1 MTENVLTR
9 QEVLALLSTKAKEG
23 SVSAAIALER
33 ALRIADEPDDD
44 VDDELERLLTKD
56 DG

>member
-1 MTENVLTR
+1 MTETVLTR

-23 SVSAAIALER
+23 SDSAAIALER

-44 VDDELERLLTKD
+44 VDDELERLLSKD